1 MIRRP
6 PRSTR
11 TDTLVPYTTLFRSC
25 CLLPSQ
31 TSQPP
36 RGLKPYC
43 HSPSRRI
50 ARRGPKGLAVP
61 TNRPCG
67 VEANVRPP
75 PLKVLPKPQHVTGS
89 QWTPSSVRPR
99 EKPPVS
105 ARRSGDQR
113 AERRRDGKEWDSTG

>member
-67 VEANVRPP
+67 VDANVRPP
-75 PLKVLPKPQHVTGS
+75 HLNLSPQTARLTGP
-89 QWTPSSVRPR
+89 QWTPSSVPPS
-99 EKPPVS
+99 EKPAVS
-105 ARRSGDQR
+105 AHCTGNPHTHRTTKGAEKKR
-113 AERRRDGKEWDSTG
+113 A